1 MQAEMDALHTN
12 NTWTLVPRQPNMN
25 VISSKWVFKI
35 KTRSDSFI
43 ERYKAQLVTRGFTQ
57 QPSLDY
63 DETFS
68 SVIKPSTI

>member
-12 NTWTLVPRQPNMN
+12 NTWTLVPKQPNMN

-35 KTRSDSFI
+35 KTRSDSSI
-43 ERYKAQLVTRGFTQ
+43 KRYKAQLVTRGFTQ

-68 SVIKPSTI
+68 PVIKPSTI

>member
-1 MQAEMDALHTN
+1 
-12 NTWTLVPRQPNMN
+12 MN

-35 KTRSDSFI
+35 KTRSDTSI
-43 ERYKAQLVTRGFTQ
+43 ERYKAQLVTRGFIQ

-68 SVIKPSTI
+68 PVIKPSTI